1 MLCAAGLFLWHIF
14 SMVGYL
20 VWVGSR
26 ETVDLIL
33 TVIMGTALIEVLL
46 VGVHTL
52 ARFWC
57 RDYSFGRLSLWLL
70 LGMLVI
76 PLVATVSALYSYYK
90 LVM

>member
-1 MLCAAGLFLWHIF
+1 MLCVAGLFLWHIF

-20 VWVGSR
+20 VWIGSR

-46 VGVHTL
+46 IGVHTL
-52 ARFWC
+52 ARFWY

-76 PLVATVSALYSYYK
+76 PLVATFSALYSYYK